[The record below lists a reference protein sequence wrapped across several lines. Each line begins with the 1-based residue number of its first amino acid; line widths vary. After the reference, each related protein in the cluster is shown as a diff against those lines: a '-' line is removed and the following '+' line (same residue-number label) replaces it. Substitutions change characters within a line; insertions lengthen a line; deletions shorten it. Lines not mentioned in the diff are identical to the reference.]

1 MSLKTNTVSS
11 GYSTGVINSNFK
23 MIEEY
28 VNDNLLNRD
37 GVTPGEPNQME
48 VDLDMNSQDILNVG
62 RLNAN
67 RINLGG
73 TPVKQLLD
81 NTVREATQEANRAG
95 QEADRAKREAD
106 RAEIAIG
113 ATAAQ
118 IKQLY
123 ESNPDT
129 NAFTDDDVV
138 TLAGIQPQ
146 IDGINLLI
154 GDVASA
160 LDAINGEVV

>member
-1 MSLKTNTVSS
+1 MSLKINSVSS

-23 MIEEY
+23 KIEEY
-28 VNDNLLNRD
+28 VNDNLLNRN
-37 GVTPGEPNQME
+37 GITPGEPNQME

-62 RLNAN
+62 RMDAKEIGLDG
-67 RINLGG
+67 IPIKG
-73 TPVKQLLD
+73 LLD
-81 NTVREATQEANRAG
+81 NTVEEAT

-106 RAEIAIG
+106 RAEAAIG

-118 IKQLY
+118 VKQLY

-129 NAFTDDDVV
+129 NAFTDADVL

-154 GDVASA
+154 GDIGSA